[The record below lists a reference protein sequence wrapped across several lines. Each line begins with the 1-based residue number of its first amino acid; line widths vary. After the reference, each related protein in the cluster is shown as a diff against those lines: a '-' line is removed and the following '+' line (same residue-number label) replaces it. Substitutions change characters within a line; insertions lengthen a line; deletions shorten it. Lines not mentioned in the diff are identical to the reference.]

1 MIDKRLKILN
11 RYITRVYPE
20 LLRGNLSFY
29 KTFSIYYS
37 NIETVLVNHTLRGD
51 RYILYVGKD
60 EYGSLVELFGEDLF
74 LEWFNKEHYITFID
88 LFGEKVRGRRDFIGG
103 ITYSM

>member
-1 MIDKRLKILN
+1 MDKRLKILN

-29 KTFSIYYS
+29 KTLSVYFS
-37 NIETVLVNHTLRGD
+37 NIETVLVNRSVMGG
-51 RYILYVGKD
+51 RYILYVGED
-60 EYGSLVELFGEDLF
+60 DYGSLVELFGENLF
-74 LEWFNKEHYITFID
+74 LEWFNKEHYITFCD

>member
-29 KTFSIYYS
+29 KTLSVYFS
-37 NIETVLVNHTLRGD
+37 NIETVLVNRTLRGD

-60 EYGSLVELFGEDLF
+60 EYGSLVELFGEGLF

-88 LFGEKVRGRRDFIGG
+88 LFGEKVRGRRNFISG

>member
-29 KTFSIYYS
+29 QTLIVHFS
-37 NIETVLVNHTLRGD
+37 NIETVYINRSVMGG

-60 EYGSLVELFGEDLF
+60 EYGSLVELFGEGLF
-74 LEWFNKEHYITFID
+74 LEWFNKEHYITFCE
-88 LFGEKVRGRRDFIGG
+88 LFGEMVRGRRDFIGG